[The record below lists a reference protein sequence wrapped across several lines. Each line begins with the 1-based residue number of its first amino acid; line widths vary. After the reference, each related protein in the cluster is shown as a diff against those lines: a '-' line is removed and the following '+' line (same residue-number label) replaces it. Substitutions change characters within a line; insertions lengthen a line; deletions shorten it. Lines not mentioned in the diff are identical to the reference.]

1 LQIRKEVR
9 RVLNPEPSSD
19 FLLGGYAIMRIAIL
33 FGFIFLACCAAL
45 GKGFDRQVERGS
57 QLETELGYKLSVHDK
72 HDEWRSESLD
82 ETFPIEGPGSEYI
95 VKFRALATGKLN
107 DLSGLTLTVKRA
119 DGIIVQVPLAMR
131 SIWNKENEVDV
142 QFLIKKDLI
151 NEALLSLR
159 CERRSEAGGSYV
171 IRLKDYVEEINL
183 PQKSLPQKSLME
195 AVAIAEEFLRSQKI
209 DPSKGVLVWVEF
221 RNYLP
226 NERETPR
233 WDVAW
238 VLGGERVD
246 VWVSQDGSAKL
257 TRVHSSPRTLPANSL
272 PEAVAIGEKFLR
284 GQNIDVSKHTLL
296 RGEFKIYFLNE
307 RETPFWEITWA
318 LGDKRA
324 IVWVFQDG
332 STKLIRRA

>member
-1 LQIRKEVR
+1 MIRVGI
-9 RVLNPEPSSD
+9 VCG
-19 FLLGGYAIMRIAIL
+19 LLLVVG
-33 FGFIFLACCAAL
+33 CAAL
-45 GKGFDRQVERGS
+45 AKRTDRQVERGS
-57 QLETELGYKLSVHDK
+57 ELEKELGYKLSVHDK
-72 HDEWRSESLD
+72 HDQWRSEGLD
-82 ETFPIEGPGSEYI
+82 EVFPIEGPAPEYV
-95 VKFRALATGKLN
+95 VKFQATAAGKLN
-107 DLSGLTLTVKRA
+107 DLSGATLTVKRA

-131 SIWNKENEVDV
+131 SIWNKESEADV

-159 CERRSEAGGSYV
+159 CERRSEAGGIYV
-171 IRLKDYVEEINL
+171 IRLKDYVEDINL
-183 PQKSLPQKSLME
+183 PQKSLPQKSRME

-226 NERETPR
+226 NEREKPR

-238 VLGGERVD
+238 VLGDERVD
-246 VWVSQDGSAKL
+246 VWVSQDASAKL
-257 TRVHSSPRTLPANSL
+257 TQLHSLPRTLPANRL
-272 PEAVAIGEKFLR
+272 PQAAAIGEKFLR

-296 RGEFKIYFLNE
+296 RAEFQINFING

-318 LGDKRA
+318 LGDQRA